1 MEELIGNT
9 ALIQPIIGGILIGLA
24 SIGMMLF
31 NGRIS
36 GISGILKGAFRYQ
49 KNDFLWRVAFVGGM
63 IVTGVVIG
71 RLFPEY
77 AVIEIKRSIWAYGAA
92 GLLVGIGAGMSNG
105 CTSGHGV
112 CGVGR
117 LSNRSVMITM
127 MFTIAGII
135 TVWVI
140 NHFFGGSI

>member
-1 MEELIGNT
+1 MKELIGNT
-9 ALIQPIIGGILIGLA
+9 ALIYPILGGILIGLA

-31 NGRIS
+31 NGRIA
-36 GISGILKGAFRYQ
+36 GISGILKGALRYE
-49 KNDFLWRVAFVGGM
+49 KNDFLWRVMFVLGM
-63 IVTGVVIG
+63 VLTGIVIS
-71 RLFPEY
+71 RLFPNY
-77 AVIEIKRSIWAYGAA
+77 AVIEINRTVWAYGIS
-92 GLLVGIGAGMSNG
+92 GLLIGIGAGLSNG

-127 MFTIAGII
+127 MFTISGII

-140 NHFFGGSI
+140 NRLFGGLI